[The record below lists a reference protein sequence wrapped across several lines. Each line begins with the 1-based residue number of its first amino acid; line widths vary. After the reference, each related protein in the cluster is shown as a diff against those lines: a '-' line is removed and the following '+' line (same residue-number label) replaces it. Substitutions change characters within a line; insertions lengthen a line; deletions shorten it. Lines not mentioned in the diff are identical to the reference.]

1 MTLLF
6 FRDIDANNEAAVRAI
21 SLKNGQEGFIETVA
35 ECLEEAARYPEW
47 YPVAI
52 YHEEELIGFAMYGS
66 FGVNK
71 DTWIDRIMID
81 KNYQG
86 KGFGKQAMKQL
97 IEIVSKEYDV
107 KTIYLSIIEE
117 NKVAHQLYKS
127 IGFEFINERDPNGE
141 LIFQYQFDEKGV

>member
-1 MTLLF
+1 M
-6 FRDIDANNEAAVRAI
+6 
-21 SLKNGQEGFIETVA
+21 A
-35 ECLEEAARYPEW
+35 ECLEKAARYPEW
-47 YPVAI
+47 HPVAI

-66 FGVNK
+66 FVVNK

-81 KNYQG
+81 KNDQG
-86 KGFGKQAMKQL
+86 KGFGNQAMKQL